1 MEEKK
6 KIKVSLK
13 TAVILVIILI
23 MIIAAFVALMININ
37 KRKMVNNTLVA
48 TNPSG
53 YEKNEFKGYV
63 SYTKI
68 NEKTWGGIYHKDAFQ
83 TEKAVDDIM
92 EVVTYEKYKDI
103 IKSINSVSQHKI
115 KK

>member
-48 TNPSG
+48 TNPNG
-53 YEKNEFKGYV
+53 YEKNKFKGYV

-68 NEKTWGGIYHKDAFQ
+68 NEKTRG
-83 TEKAVDDIM
+83 
-92 EVVTYEKYKDI
+92 EVFI
-103 IKSINSVSQHKI
+103 IKMLFKQRKQLMTSWKWLHMKNIKI
-115 KK
+115 